1 MTIRTISETDGIA
14 FITQKDLKGLDDTG
28 HPCEICDSPMNQHEW
43 VLMDPNGFCV
53 GVCSISV
60 KEILKKEKDQKA
72 KEEYNGPDVIS

>member
-14 FITQKDLKGLDDTG
+14 FITNKELIGLNKDGR
-28 HPCEICDSPMNQHEW
+28 PCEICDIAMVQHEW
-43 VLMDPNGFCV
+43 VLLDPIGFCV
-53 GVCSISV
+53 GVCSISA